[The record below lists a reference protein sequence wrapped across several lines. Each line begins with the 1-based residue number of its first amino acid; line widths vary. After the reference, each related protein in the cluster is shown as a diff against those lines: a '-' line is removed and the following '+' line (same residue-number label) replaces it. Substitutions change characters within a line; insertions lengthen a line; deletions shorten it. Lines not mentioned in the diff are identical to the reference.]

1 MKICLYRRLITL
13 TSGTTLLTN
22 QGRRHGWTGVIMC
35 TPLLPEVVPEN
46 WRKSGEFLQGKG

>member
-46 WRKSGEFLQGKG
+46 WRKSGEFL